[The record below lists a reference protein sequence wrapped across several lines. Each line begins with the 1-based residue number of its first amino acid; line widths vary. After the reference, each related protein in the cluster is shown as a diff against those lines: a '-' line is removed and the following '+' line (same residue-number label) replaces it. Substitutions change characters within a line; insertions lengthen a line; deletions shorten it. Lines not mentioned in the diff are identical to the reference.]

1 MTRLTAAKKPPTFVS
16 RHQVRL
22 VVLECKFLSRKM
34 SANSHVDQFLAA
46 RREAKRNHKL
56 AK

>member
-1 MTRLTAAKKPPTFVS
+1 MTRLTAAKRPPTFVY

-22 VVLECKFLSRKM
+22 AVLECKFLSRKM
-34 SANSHVDQFLAA
+34 SANSCVDQILAA
-46 RREAKRNHKL
+46 RREAKGNHKL